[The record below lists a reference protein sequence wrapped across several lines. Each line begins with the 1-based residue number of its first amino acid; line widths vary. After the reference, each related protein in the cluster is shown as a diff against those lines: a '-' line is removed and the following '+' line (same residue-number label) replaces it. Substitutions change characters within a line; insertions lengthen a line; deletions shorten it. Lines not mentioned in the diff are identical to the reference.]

1 MGVIELFTQARE
13 EDWGGGGGD
22 LGPGVVTM
30 PVVKEGTEEGQKTMS
45 HFSNELNIPSECLLV
60 SQM

>member
-1 MGVIELFTQARE
+1 M
-13 EDWGGGGGD
+13 GGGGGD

>member
-1 MGVIELFTQARE
+1 MDGSYWVIHTSA
-13 EDWGGGGGD
+13 GGGLGGGD

>member
-13 EDWGGGGGD
+13 EDWGGGGD